1 VSAPANNATVGFIHT
16 VLTLPSVFGALAE
29 ELAPGADVFHIVDES
44 LLANTRKSGSLSS
57 QTRRRVLGYVESA
70 ADAGA
75 DVVVV
80 TCSSIGPAVDAS
92 RSFVPVPVLRI
103 DEPMADAAVR
113 LGTRVGVLAT
123 LRTTLEPTAELVARR
138 AQAVDKDVQVV
149 SRIVDGAFDALSA
162 GDRDRHDELVRDGL
176 RQLAG
181 EVDVVVLAQASMA
194 RIVDALPEDER
205 PVPVLTSPRLGVGRV
220 AELLRSAAEAP
231 PPARG

>member
-1 VSAPANNATVGFIHT
+1 VSAPAKNATVGFVHT

-92 RSFVPVPVLRI
+92 HSFVPVPVLRI
-103 DEPMADAAVR
+103 DEPMADEAVR
-113 LGTRVGVLAT
+113 LGARVGVLAT
-123 LRTTLEPTAELVARR
+123 LRTTLEPTAELVGRR
-138 AQAVDKDVQVV
+138 AEAAGKDVEVV
-149 SRIVDGAFDALSA
+149 SRVVDGAFDALSA

-176 RQLAG
+176 RRLAAD
-181 EVDVVVLAQASMA
+181 VDVVVLAQASMA
-194 RIVDALPEDER
+194 RIVDALPEEER
-205 PVPVLTSPRLGVGRV
+205 SVPVLTSPRLGMARV
-220 AELLRSAAEAP
+220 AELLNSAEAR